1 MTTTDRQWA
10 SQGMRS
16 PREDCNI
23 VADFVIDG
31 RVHMGIIKNKSDTGV
46 YLEVMGSFSI
56 GQEVTL
62 TFTVPGK
69 LKPTKKKGTIA
80 RITPVPAGF
89 GVEFSYG

>member
-1 MTTTDRQWA
+1 MATTDRQWA

-16 PREDCNI
+16 PREACNI

-31 RVHMGIIKNKSDTGV
+31 RVHMGIIKNKSDSGI

-56 GQEVTL
+56 GQELTL

-69 LKPTKKKGTIA
+69 LKPTKRKGIIT
-80 RITPVPAGF
+80 RITPAGF
-89 GVEFSYG
+89 GVEFSYE